1 MDGFW
6 ASRELVQDLDKVPTA
21 TSVQCLVTALLTIE
35 QLLFRHPTSNSLA
48 DGTDPW
54 NQRFR

>member
-35 QLLFRHPTSNSLA
+35 QLLFRHPT
-48 DGTDPW
+48 
-54 NQRFR
+54 